1 MKVDYR
7 TLDTR
12 VIAVA
17 KEGAIGDW
25 AAYIG
30 AVPGNSHENE
40 WPEVAASGSKLP
52 ESVANALFPHFARFE
67 YRG

>member
-7 TLDTR
+7 ALDTR
-12 VIAVA
+12 VLAVA
-17 KEGAIGDW
+17 KEGHIGDW

-30 AVPGNSHENE
+30 AVSGDSHEKE
-40 WPEVAASGSKLP
+40 WPEVAAHGSKLP
-52 ESVANALFPHFARFE
+52 ESVANAIFPNFKGLV